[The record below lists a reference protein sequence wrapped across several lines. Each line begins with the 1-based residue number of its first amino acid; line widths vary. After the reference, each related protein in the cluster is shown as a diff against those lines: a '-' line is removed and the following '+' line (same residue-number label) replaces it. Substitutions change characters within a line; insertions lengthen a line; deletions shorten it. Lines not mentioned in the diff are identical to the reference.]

1 MEYAPCVRSGFCCK
15 QKPCPFGEVTSPT
28 NLACKF
34 LGGDT
39 AGQYFCMKYDEIQ
52 AGRPDNFAD
61 FSPAFNTGCSS
72 TLFNPDRDRVI
83 EIKIKK
89 LKRRTV

>member
-1 MEYAPCVRSGFCCK
+1 
-15 QKPCPFGEVTSPT
+15 
-28 NLACKF
+28 
-34 LGGDT
+34 
-39 AGQYFCMKYDEIQ
+39 MKYDEIQ

-89 LKRRTV
+89 LKRRKV